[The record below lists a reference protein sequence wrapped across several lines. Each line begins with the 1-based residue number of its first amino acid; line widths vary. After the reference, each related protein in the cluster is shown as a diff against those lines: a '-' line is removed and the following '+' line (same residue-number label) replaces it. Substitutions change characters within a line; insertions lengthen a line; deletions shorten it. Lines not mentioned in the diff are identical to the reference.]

1 MSKNDLDTIT
11 LDNVMYDTM
20 SPNLDPLL
28 TKVSLTNNTLN
39 AAGMNNGNFTI
50 NTSHPGVTTNGTTY
64 GASYTFPT
72 YTYPNVTINTE
83 PHVSHHKDLMVDGK
97 SLKTFMEKVEE
108 RLLILQPDPKKLE
121 KYAALKKAYEHYK
134 LMEKLLGEE

>member
-1 MSKNDLDTIT
+1 MSKNILDTIT

-28 TKVSLTNNTLN
+28 TKVSLTSNTLN
-39 AAGMNNGNFTI
+39 ATTLNTTGMNNGNL
-50 NTSHPGVTTNGTTY
+50 TSGGT
-64 GASYTFPT
+64 SYTFPT
-72 YTYPNVTINTE
+72 YTYPNVTINAAD
-83 PHVSHHKDLMVDGK
+83 VSNYKDLIVDGK
-97 SLKTFMEKVEE
+97 SLKTFMEKIEE

-121 KYAALKKAYEHYK
+121 KHAALKKAYDHYK